1 MTIKTVELLRRLLK
15 DHVGYMQDCYN
26 DELRDKGMLLRE
38 YYAGYNE
45 AIDALADFE
54 AVDWSCY
61 G

>member
-1 MTIKTVELLRRLLK
+1 MKTKTIKLIHQLLR
-15 DHVGYMQDCYN
+15 DNVDYMKDCYN
-26 DELRDKGMLLRE
+26 DELRDKGSLLRE

-54 AVDWSCY
+54 AVDWSCH